1 MCLNNK
7 RTNKGFTLLELMAV
21 TMIISIGLVGVMN
34 LINQISLN
42 SRLTRSKLTAAY
54 LAQEGIEVVRNI
66 RDTNWVENASQWDN
80 DISEG
85 TFGLDYLTQAL
96 PTSGDPRCGYGN
108 NFLKFDGDFFSC
120 NGITATKFKRT
131 VNIQKS
137 GNEYI
142 SVLVKVTWQELQ
154 QNYEIRAL
162 EKLYRW
168 R

>member
-21 TMIISIGLVGVMN
+21 TMIISIGLIGVMN

-66 RDTNWVENASQWDN
+66 RDTNWVENAPQWD
-80 DISEG
+80 DGISAG
-85 TFGLDYLTQAL
+85 TFGLDYQTISL
-96 PTSGDPRCGYGN
+96 PDSLCGNGN
-108 NFLKFDGDFFSC
+108 SFLKFKDEYFFNCTTGS
-120 NGITATKFKRT
+120 ATKFKRT

-137 GNEYI
+137 GNNYI
-142 SVLVKVTWQELQ
+142 SVLVKVTWRELQ
-154 QNYEIRAL
+154 QDYEIKAL
-162 EKLYRW
+162 EKLYEW

>member
-66 RDTNWVENASQWDN
+66 RDTNWVENASQWDEN
-80 DISEG
+80 ISVG
-85 TFGLDYLTQAL
+85 TFGLDYQTQSL
-96 PTSGDPRCGYGN
+96 PDINCGNGSS
-108 NFLKFDGDFFSC
+108 FLKFDGNFFIC
-120 NGITATKFKRT
+120 NAISATKFKRT
-131 VNIQKS
+131 VNIQKT

-142 SVLVKVTWQELQ
+142 SVLVRVTWRELQ
-154 QNYEIRAL
+154 QDYEIRAM